1 LAAETKEVH
10 IMIRTL
16 VALFVLCSATA
27 WAQEAGASAA
37 EKAVSRYPDLKKLAS
52 GALDAER
59 DAWLAEQ
66 GLKLGPDNRDGL
78 WILWAQA
85 SIGAPTTSDGW
96 AKARLAAFAE
106 ARIKAET
113 NYIRETAVRIEVDT
127 LRDYFVDDSLRD
139 PRNLELKGHDERI
152 REKVAQVGEALLD
165 KALEE
170 LEAKP
175 APGASLEDKRTLL
188 KKTLRR
194 VSFKQAAGQVG
205 GMRIM
210 TTMEGTSANG
220 GTNVG
225 VILAWSRDNQ
235 RLAAAIASG
244 RGMSDPKGAAAQK
257 TLAERIPNDSEALY
271 DRLGVRVLVDEK
283 GDRVLVGYGQAAPL
297 VTSNMS
303 EERMERVLEAA
314 REMAYDDALAN
325 MADFLNATLVYQ
337 SQNERS
343 SEIEDYTAKFV
354 QDGVSYE
361 EEGVVRNF
369 VDTLHEQA
377 KRRALATV
385 RGSNRFLER
394 QGTPPDHG
402 HPLVGCVVV
411 WSPTTAKAVSDA
423 QRGGAAG
430 GAQGY
435 DAKGAT
441 PGVRRSRE
449 DDGVPQGEGAVG
461 AGGSIGCEGV
471 EAVGVGSD
479 RASAV
484 LEALQEAVRQVSG
497 AKVSSD
503 RVVSLKFEDAVTD
516 MASSFRSQSL
526 SAQDISV
533 RTSGLVSSYEV
544 LGETPEPTGGKVRV
558 VVCAKVPRFDPDNPR
573 PGARPTLVVLPPTA
587 ARSVFKVMGGNY
599 NAIDATAALEAEMG
613 RDLHKTRSFTLLE
626 RERLQAIVG
635 EQALIASSLADL
647 QEQVKLGRML
657 GADYL
662 LVSSIQDLHADR
674 EEKTIQLTGRKVVK
688 RHGTAVIDWRL
699 VSVATGEVRDTDQV
713 SLSLDEESFAQLQAR
728 SPGAQVAPTILS
740 ACSQRM
746 AADLGRRA
754 SPIVV
759 VHVAGDEVYLNRGM
773 GVIAQGE
780 EFDVWRQGQ
789 QLVDPQSGRK
799 LGGADTKVALVR
811 VARVEGDYSVA
822 RLVSGAVKAED
833 AGAICRTPRP

>member
-1 LAAETKEVH
+1 
-10 IMIRTL
+10 MIRTL

-385 RGSNRFLER
+385 RGSNRFLEW
-394 QGTPPDHG
+394 QGNHPDHG

>member
-1 LAAETKEVH
+1 
-10 IMIRTL
+10 MIRTL
-16 VALFVLCSATA
+16 IALFILCSANA
-27 WAQEAGASAA
+27 WAQEAGATAA
-37 EKAVSRYPDLKKLAS
+37 ERAASRYPDLKKLAS

-113 NYIRETAVRIEVDT
+113 NYIRETAVRIEVET
-127 LRDYFVDDSLRD
+127 LRDYFADDSLRD

-152 REKVAQVGEALLD
+152 RAKVAQVGEALLD
-165 KALEE
+165 KALQD

-175 APGASLEDKRTLL
+175 TPGASLEDKRTLL

-210 TTMEGTSANG
+210 TTMEGTSENG
-220 GTNVG
+220 GTSVG

-297 VTSNMS
+297 ATSNMS

-314 REMAYDDALAN
+314 RELAYDDALAN

-337 SQNERS
+337 SQSERS

-377 KRRALATV
+377 KRRALATA
-385 RGSNRFLER
+385 RGSNRFLEW
-394 QGTPPDHG
+394 QGNHPDHG

-430 GAQGY
+430 GTQGY

-461 AGGSIGCEGV
+461 GGGSIGCEGV

-484 LEALQEAVRQVSG
+484 LEALQEAVRQVNG

-558 VVCAKVPRFDPDNPR
+558 VVCAKVPRFDPGNPR

-699 VSVATGEVRDTDQV
+699 ISVATGEVRDTDQV

-799 LGGADTKVALVR
+799 LGGADSKVALVR
-811 VARVEGDYSVA
+811 VVRVEGDYSVA

>member
-1 LAAETKEVH
+1 
-10 IMIRTL
+10 MIRTL
-16 VALFVLCSATA
+16 IALFILCSANA
-27 WAQEAGASAA
+27 WAQEAGATAA
-37 EKAVSRYPDLKKLAS
+37 ERAASRYPDLKKLAS

-113 NYIRETAVRIEVDT
+113 NYIRETAVRIEVET
-127 LRDYFVDDSLRD
+127 LRDYFADDSLRD

-152 REKVAQVGEALLD
+152 RAKVAQVGEALLD
-165 KALEE
+165 KALQD

-175 APGASLEDKRTLL
+175 TPGASLEDKRTLL

-210 TTMEGTSANG
+210 TTMEGTSENG
-220 GTNVG
+220 GTSVG

-257 TLAERIPNDSEALY
+257 TLAERIPNDAEALY

-297 VTSNMS
+297 ATSNMS

-314 REMAYDDALAN
+314 RELAYDDALAN

-337 SQNERS
+337 SQSERS

-377 KRRALATV
+377 KRRALATA
-385 RGSNRFLER
+385 RGSNRFLEW
-394 QGTPPDHG
+394 QGNHPDHG

-430 GAQGY
+430 GTQGY

-461 AGGSIGCEGV
+461 GGGSIGCEGV

-484 LEALQEAVRQVSG
+484 LEALQEAVRQVNG

-558 VVCAKVPRFDPDNPR
+558 VVCAKVPRFDPGNPR

-699 VSVATGEVRDTDQV
+699 ISVATGEVRDTDQV

-799 LGGADTKVALVR
+799 LGGADSKVALVR
-811 VARVEGDYSVA
+811 VVRVEGDYSVA

>member
-1 LAAETKEVH
+1 
-10 IMIRTL
+10 MIRTL

-27 WAQEAGASAA
+27 WAQEAGATAA
-37 EKAVSRYPDLKKLAS
+37 EKAVARYPDLKKLAS

-59 DAWLAEQ
+59 DAWLKEQ

-85 SIGAPTTSDGW
+85 SISAPTTSDAWG
-96 AKARLAAFAE
+96 KARLAAFAE
-106 ARIKAET
+106 ARLKAET
-113 NYIRETAVRIEVDT
+113 NFIRETGVKIEVET
-127 LRDYFVDDSLRD
+127 LRDYFADDSLRD
-139 PRNLELKGHDERI
+139 PRNLEVKGHEERL
-152 REKVAQVGEALLD
+152 RDKVAQVGEAMLD
-165 KALEE
+165 KALAE

-175 APGASLEDKRTLL
+175 AAGASLEDKRTLL

-194 VSFKQAAGQVG
+194 VSFKQASGRVS

-210 TTMEGTSANG
+210 TTLEGTSANG

-235 RLAAAIASG
+235 RLAEAIASG

-257 TLAERIPNDSEALY
+257 TLAERIPNDAEALY

-297 VTSNMS
+297 VATSMS

-337 SQNERS
+337 SQVERTA
-343 SEIEDYTAKFV
+343 EVEDYTAKYV

-361 EEGVVRNF
+361 EEGTVRNF
-369 VDTLHEQA
+369 VDTIHEQA
-377 KRRALATV
+377 KRRALVTIK
-385 RGSNRFLER
+385 GSSRFLDW
-394 QGTPPDHG
+394 QGNHPDHG
-402 HPLVGCVVV
+402 HPIVGCVVV
-411 WSPTTAKAVSDA
+411 WSPSTAKAAADA

-430 GAQGY
+430 GVQGY
-435 DAKGAT
+435 DAKGGT

-449 DDGVPQGEGAVG
+449 DEGGPQGAGATGG
-461 AGGSIGCEGV
+461 AGSIGCDGV
-471 EAVGVGSD
+471 EAVGVGLD

-484 LEALQEAVRQVSG
+484 LEALQEAVRQANGV
-497 AKVSSD
+497 KISSD

-533 RTSGLVSSYEV
+533 RTAGLVQSYEV
-544 LGETPEPTGGKVRV
+544 LGEVPEPSGGKIRV
-558 VVCAKVPRFDPDNPR
+558 TLCARIPRWDPDNPR

-587 ARSVFKVMGGNY
+587 ARGSYTVMGGTVGGVE
-599 NAIDATAALEAEMG
+599 ATRMLEAEMG
-613 RDLHKTRSFTLLE
+613 RDLFKTRAFTLLE
-626 RERLQAIVG
+626 RDRLQEIVG
-635 EQALIASSLADL
+635 EQALIASSLSDV
-647 QEQVKLGRML
+647 QEQIKLGRML

-662 LVSSIQDLHADR
+662 LLSSIQDLHADR
-674 EEKTIQLTGRKVVK
+674 EEKTIQLTGRKIVK
-688 RHGTAVIDWRL
+688 RHGTVVVDWRL
-699 VSVATGEVRDTDQV
+699 VSVATGEVRDTDQI
-713 SLSLDEESFAQLQAR
+713 SLALDEESFAQLQSR
-728 SPGAQVAPTILS
+728 NPGAQVAPAILS
-740 ACSQRM
+740 ACSQRL
-746 AADLGRRA
+746 ATELGRRA
-754 SPIVV
+754 SPVVV
-759 VHVAGDEVYLNRGM
+759 VHVAGDEVFLNRGM
-773 GVIAQGE
+773 GAIAQGE
-780 EFDVWRQGQ
+780 EFEVWRQGK

-799 LGGADTKVALVR
+799 LGSADSKVALVR

-822 RLVSGAVKAED
+822 RLVSGEVGPAD
-833 AGAICRTPRP
+833 AGAVCRAPRP

>member
-1 LAAETKEVH
+1 
-10 IMIRTL
+10 MIRTL
-16 VALFVLCSATA
+16 IALFILCSANA
-27 WAQEAGASAA
+27 WAQEAGATAA
-37 EKAVSRYPDLKKLAS
+37 ERAASRYPDLKKLAS

-113 NYIRETAVRIEVDT
+113 NYIRETAVRIEVET
-127 LRDYFVDDSLRD
+127 LRDYFADDSLRD

-152 REKVAQVGEALLD
+152 RAKVAQVGEALLD

-210 TTMEGTSANG
+210 TTMEGTSENG
-220 GTNVG
+220 GTSVG

-257 TLAERIPNDSEALY
+257 TLAERIPNDAEALY

-283 GDRVLVGYGQAAPL
+283 GERVLVGYGQAAPL
-297 VTSNMS
+297 ATSNMS

-314 REMAYDDALAN
+314 RELAYDDALAN

-337 SQNERS
+337 SQSERS

-377 KRRALATV
+377 KRRALATA
-385 RGSNRFLER
+385 RGSNRFLEW
-394 QGTPPDHG
+394 QGNHPDHG

-430 GAQGY
+430 GTQGY

-461 AGGSIGCEGV
+461 GGGSIGCEGV

-484 LEALQEAVRQVSG
+484 LEALQEAVRQVNG

-558 VVCAKVPRFDPDNPR
+558 VVCAKVPRFDPGNPR

-699 VSVATGEVRDTDQV
+699 ISVATGEVRDTDQV

-799 LGGADTKVALVR
+799 LGGADSKVALVR
-811 VARVEGDYSVA
+811 VVRVEGDYSVA